1 MGESG
6 STPHL
11 ARPCPGLVMIVTMD
25 HSLILPAAFMKEKK
39 SRGTLWQQQ
48 EIVIN

>member
-39 SRGTLWQQQ
+39 SRGTPCQQQ
-48 EIVIN
+48 GIVIN